1 MLGTVRKN
9 KRELPPEFVASN
21 RPEHSSLFGYN
32 DGVQIVSSMAR
43 SKKCVIMVSTMH
55 SDNGVE
61 LDNKEK
67 PHAIRD
73 YNATKCPVDR
83 IDQMANTLTTRRKT
97 RRWPM
102 TIFFNILD
110 IAAINSYISWLL
122 LHPTWHKNE
131 RVHRRSI
138 FLKEQACS
146 LMEPWIRERPDDQ
159 RRGAM
164 RATVRRA
171 RELCLEEAD
180 APAPEG
186 PQEALGVRRRCHLCV
201 GVVCSRVKTPTCMAH
216 CTVVCND
223 CV

>member
-1 MLGTVRKN
+1 MLACNETGFFVDGEIYLRQRKPNQGQRVVHQLCQRFYRSGRNITFDRFFTSIPLARSLLERGQEVLGTVRKN
-9 KRELPPEFVASN
+9 KRELPPLFVASN
-21 RPEHSSLFGYN
+21 RPEHFSLFGYN
-32 DGVQIVSSMAR
+32 DGVQIVSSMALP
-43 SKKCVIMVSTMH
+43 KKCVIMVSIMH

-102 TIFFNILD
+102 TIFFNILG

-122 LHPTWHKNE
+122 LHPTWHENE

-138 FLKEQACS
+138 FLKELACS
-146 LMEPWIRERPDDQ
+146 LMEPWIRERPDD
-159 RRGAM
+159 
-164 RATVRRA
+164 
-171 RELCLEEAD
+171 
-180 APAPEG
+180 
-186 PQEALGVRRRCHLCV
+186 
-201 GVVCSRVKTPTCMAH
+201 
-216 CTVVCND
+216 
-223 CV
+223 